1 MKFNDDS
8 LMLFDLDN
16 SCLDYGAYDTIDSD
30 YSNQFVD
37 FACEDLEH
45 QFSSLNTIKTCTL
58 IDEIDL
64 FSNAAAAGD
73 EADFSAEFCDFT
85 DSLFGS
91 NSNLNL
97 SNNLSNH
104 HNSSSSPSQ
113 SSPLTA
119 SPLSNASPG
128 DLPAD
133 RSSDASSFDFHSSF
147 SSSSRSPA
155 SSAIEAANRQDKRE
169 VKKKLLDLT
178 QRKLTHTLCFDSKL
192 RNQVLLKSALKS
204 VNSLDEDNLLGT
216 ERRLDSGD
224 KFDSFADKS
233 SKQDKSDKMDEF
245 AGNKQDAF
253 GKQEV
258 LGREKLIK
266 LERLQQGK
274 QPADDLMCSP
284 SPRKRNFKS
293 NSLQL
298 FNDQEMMFE
307 ERTKKQKLSHLHSD
321 GPEECF
327 IDENTFNDD
336 LALSNLANCFIKL
349 RTQHS
354 HD

>member
-16 SCLDYGAYDTIDSD
+16 TCLDYGGYDTIDSD
-30 YSNQFVD
+30 YSTQFVD
-37 FACEDLEH
+37 FACEELE
-45 QFSSLNTIKTCTL
+45 QFSNLNTIKSSCTL

-64 FSNAAAAGD
+64 FGNAPTPV

-91 NSNLNL
+91 TSNLNSNL

-104 HNSSSSPSQ
+104 HNSSSPSQ
-113 SSPLTA
+113 SSPLIA
-119 SPLSNASPG
+119 SPLSSASPG
-128 DLPAD
+128 GSPVD
-133 RSSDASSFDFHSSF
+133 RSSDASFDFHSSF
-147 SSSSRSPA
+147 SGPA
-155 SSAIEAANRQDKRE
+155 SSAIETANRQDKRE

-216 ERRLDSGD
+216 ERRLDGGD
-224 KFDSFADKS
+224 KFDSFADKA
-233 SKQDKSDKMDEF
+233 SKQDKCADRM
-245 AGNKQDAF
+245 DAF
-253 GKQEV
+253 GKQEG
-258 LGREKLIK
+258 LEKPLVK
-266 LERLQQGK
+266 LERLPTGK
-274 QPADDLMCSP
+274 APADDLMCSP

-293 NSLQL
+293 NSLAL
-298 FNDQEMMFE
+298 FNDQEMFE
-307 ERTKKQKLSHLHSD
+307 ERTKKQKLSHSLHD
-321 GPEECF
+321 DRPEECF
-327 IDENTFNDD
+327 IDENTFNYNDD
-336 LALSNLANCFIKL
+336 QALSNLANCFIKL